1 MNAERQDALVQ
12 NALVSF
18 LLSMGDDEFILG
30 HRDSEWCGAAP
41 ILEEDIAF
49 ANIAL
54 DELGHAKIWYTL
66 IGSLTGNDPDTY
78 PDRMAFERNPAD
90 FRNLQ
95 MVELPNGDWAFSM
108 LRQYLF
114 DAFEIVHLDGLMNS
128 TYLPIAEAAAKIR
141 KEEVYHY
148 RHTHA
153 WVLRLGQGTQES
165 QRRMQKALDELWP
178 YTLQMFY
185 PRPEDAQLVA
195 AEYNNPL
202 DQLRNQWEGHVLPLL
217 GSCGL
222 HLPEISEQQISREQH
237 TKHLNVLLDEMQS
250 VARLDSQAEW

>member
-1 MNAERQDALVQ
+1 MNAEVQEVLVQ
-12 NALVSF
+12 EALASL

-66 IGSLTGNDPDTY
+66 IGTLLGEDPDTY
-78 PDRMAFERNPAD
+78 PDRLAFERGPVD

-114 DAFEIVHLDGLMNS
+114 DAFEIVHLEALTDS
-128 TYLPIAEAAAKIR
+128 AYLPIAEAATKIH
-141 KEEVYHY
+141 KEEAYHY

-153 WVLRLGQGTQES
+153 WVLRLGQGTEES
-165 QRRMQKALDELWP
+165 QRRMQNALNELWP
-178 YTLQMFY
+178 YTQQMFS
-185 PRPEDAQLVA
+185 PRSGDAELVKA
-195 AEYNNPL
+195 GYYFPV
-202 DQLRNQWEGHVLPLL
+202 QHLRKAWEGHVLPLL
-217 GSCGL
+217 ESCEL
-222 HLPEISEQQISREQH
+222 HLPDMSGFPANREQH
-237 TKHLNVLLDEMQS
+237 TRHLKVLLDEMQS
-250 VARLDSQAEW
+250 VARLDPLAEW

>member
-66 IGSLTGNDPDTY
+66 IGPLTGEDPDTY
-78 PDRMAFERNPAD
+78 PDQLAFERSPAD
-90 FRNLQ
+90 FRNVK

-114 DAFEIVHLDGLMNS
+114 DAFEIVHLDGLS
-128 TYLPIAEAAAKIR
+128 KSAHLPIAEASAKIR
-141 KEEVYHY
+141 KEEAYHY

-153 WVLRLGQGTQES
+153 WVLRLGQGTEES
-165 QRRMQKALDELWP
+165 QQRMQKALDELWP
-178 YTLQMFY
+178 YALQMFT
-185 PRPEDAQLVA
+185 PRPDDVELVA
-195 AEYNNPL
+195 AGYYSPL
-202 DQLRNQWEGHVLPLL
+202 EQLRAAWEGRVIPLFE
-217 GSCGL
+217 SCGL
-222 HLPEISEQQISREQH
+222 QLPDISGTQVSREQH
-237 TKHLNVLLDEMQS
+237 TKHLNVLIDEMQS
-250 VARLDSQAEW
+250 VARLDPRAEW

>member
-1 MNAERQDALVQ
+1 MDAEKQEYQVQDALVS
-12 NALVSF
+12 L

-66 IGSLTGNDPDTY
+66 IGTLKGEDLETY
-78 PDRMAFERNPAD
+78 PDRLAFKRGPAD
-90 FRNLQ
+90 FRNLP

-114 DAFEIVHLDGLMNS
+114 DAFEIVHLDALMNS
-128 TYLPIAEAAAKIR
+128 TYRPIAEAAAKLR
-141 KEEVYHY
+141 KEEAYHY

-153 WVLRLGQGTQES
+153 WVLRLGQGTEES
-165 QRRMQKALDELWP
+165 QRRMQNALNELWP
-178 YTLQMFY
+178 FTLQMFS
-185 PRPEDAQLVA
+185 PRPGDDELIEASYYAPLNQLKKS
-195 AEYNNPL
+195 
-202 DQLRNQWEGHVLPLL
+202 WEERVLPLL
-217 GSCGL
+217 ESCGFL
-222 HLPEISEQQISREQH
+222 LPKISGLKVSREQH
-237 TKHLNVLLDEMQS
+237 TKHLHVLLDEMQS
-250 VARLDSQAEW
+250 VARLDTQAEW

>member
-1 MNAERQDALVQ
+1 MDAERQEYRVQDALVS
-12 NALVSF
+12 L

-66 IGSLTGNDPDTY
+66 IGTLVGEDSETY
-78 PDRMAFERNPAD
+78 PDRLAFKRDPAD

-114 DAFEIVHLDGLMNS
+114 DAFEIVHLDALKNS
-128 TYLPIAEAAAKIR
+128 TFLPISEAAAKIR
-141 KEEVYHY
+141 KEEAYHY

-153 WVLRLGQGTQES
+153 WVLRLGQGTEES
-165 QRRMQKALDELWP
+165 QQRIQQALNELWP
-178 YTLQMFY
+178 FTFQMFS
-185 PRPEDAQLVA
+185 PRPGDAELVKAGYYTPQNQL
-195 AEYNNPL
+195 
-202 DQLRNQWEGHVLPLL
+202 QKSWEARVLPLL
-217 GSCGL
+217 ESCGL
-222 HLPEISEQQISREQH
+222 QLPDISELQKSREQH
-237 TKHLNVLLDEMQS
+237 TKHLHLLLDEMQS
-250 VARLDSQAEW
+250 VARLDPQAEW

>member
-1 MNAERQDALVQ
+1 MSTESRELMVQDALV
-12 NALVSF
+12 S
-18 LLSMGDDEFILG
+18 LLTSMGDDEFILG

-54 DELGHAKIWYTL
+54 DELGHAKVWYTL
-66 IGSLTGNDPDTY
+66 IGNLIGENPDAY
-78 PDRMAFERNPAD
+78 PDQLAFWRSPEE

-114 DAFEIVHLDGLMNS
+114 DAYEIANLGALKNS
-128 TYLPIAEAAAKIR
+128 TYPPLAEAATKILN
-141 KEEVYHY
+141 EEAYHY

-153 WVLRLGQGTQES
+153 WVLRLGKGTEES
-165 QRRMQKALDELWP
+165 QRRMQNALDELWP
-178 YTLQMFY
+178 YTRQFFFQ
-185 PRPEDAQLVA
+185 RPGDDELVKA
-195 AEYNNPL
+195 GYYTDMDEIRKA
-202 DQLRNQWEGHVLPLL
+202 WETIVLPVLD
-217 GSCGL
+217 SCEFLIPDTGNWRSGREL
-222 HLPEISEQQISREQH
+222 HS
-237 TKHLNVLLDEMQS
+237 KHLNVLLEEMQS